1 MIFVSRPNKRVGKSV
16 ILVCKWK
23 KCSVLNWVCERG
35 TIYQLKVYGRGTFSV
50 KNAILKG
57 KGLDLG
63 AEPLKTLPD
72 LSQPCIVS
80 KQITKIVNE
89 NFL

>member
-23 KCSVLNWVCERG
+23 KCSVLNWGCERG

-57 KGLDLG
+57 KGLELG
-63 AEPLKTLPD
+63 AEPLKTLPGPVPAMYRF
-72 LSQPCIVS
+72 Q
-80 KQITKIVNE
+80 TN
-89 NFL
+89 N